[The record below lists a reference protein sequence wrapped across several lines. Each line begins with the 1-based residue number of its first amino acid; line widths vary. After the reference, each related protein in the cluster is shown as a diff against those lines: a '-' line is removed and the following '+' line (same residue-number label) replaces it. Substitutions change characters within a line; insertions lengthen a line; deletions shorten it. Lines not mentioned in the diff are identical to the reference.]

1 MAYKVIQAFT
11 DLKDGDKVYRVGDIY
26 EGEDPERIND
36 LLANDN
42 KGRHMSLKGKPLIAL
57 YGKTPETPEVPED
70 EAPETP
76 PETSEDEVPETPP
89 ETSEDEVKAPK
100 KGKK

>member
-1 MAYKVIQAFT
+1 MAYKVVQAFT

-26 EGEDPERIND
+26 EGKDPKRIKD

-42 KGRHMSLKGKPLIAL
+42 KGRHDSLKGKPLIESD
-57 YGKTPETPEVPED
+57 GEQTETPETPEVPEVPED
-70 EAPETP
+70 VASETP
-76 PETSEDEVPETPP
+76 
-89 ETSEDEVKAPK
+89 EDEVKAPK

>member
-11 DLKDGDKVYRVGDIY
+11 DLKDGDRIYRVGDIY
-26 EGEDPERIND
+26 EGEDPKRIKD

-42 KGRHMSLKGKPLIAL
+42 KGRHTSLKDKPLIAL
-57 YGKTPETPEVPED
+57 DGEAPEALETPEVQEVPEVPED
-70 EAPETP
+70 GKTP
-76 PETSEDEVPETPP
+76 EDEV
-89 ETSEDEVKAPK
+89 PK

>member
-1 MAYKVIQAFT
+1 MAYKVVQAFT

-26 EGEDPERIND
+26 EGEDPKRIKD

-42 KGRHMSLKGKPLIAL
+42 EGRHTSLKDKPLIAL
-57 YGKTPETPEVPED
+57 DGKAPETPETPE
-70 EAPETP
+70 TP
-76 PETSEDEVPETPP
+76 
-89 ETSEDEVKAPK
+89 EDEVKAPK

>member
-26 EGEDPERIND
+26 EGEDPKRIKD
-36 LLANDN
+36 LLAKDN
-42 KGRHMSLKGKPLIAL
+42 KGRHDSLKGKPLIEPDGEQTEA
-57 YGKTPETPEVPED
+57 PETPEVPVIPED
-70 EAPETP
+70 EAPENP
-76 PETSEDEVPETPP
+76 
-89 ETSEDEVKAPK
+89 EDEVKAPK

>member
-1 MAYKVIQAFT
+1 MAYKVVQAFT

-26 EGEDPERIND
+26 EGEDPKRIKD

-42 KGRHMSLKGKPLIAL
+42 KGRHGSLKGKPLIESD
-57 YGKTPETPEVPED
+57 GEQTETPEVPEV
-70 EAPETP
+70 P
-76 PETSEDEVPETPP
+76 EVPEDVASETP
-89 ETSEDEVKAPK
+89 EDEVKAPK

>member
-1 MAYKVIQAFT
+1 MAYKAVQAFT

-26 EGEDPERIND
+26 EGEDPERIKD

-42 KGRHMSLKGKPLIAL
+42 EGRHTSLKDKPLIAL
-57 YGKTPETPEVPED
+57 DGEQTETPETPETPEVP
-70 EAPETP
+70 
-76 PETSEDEVPETPP
+76 
-89 ETSEDEVKAPK
+89 EDEVKAPK

>member
-1 MAYKVIQAFT
+1 MAYKVVQAFT

-26 EGEDPERIND
+26 EGEDPKRIKD

-42 KGRHMSLKGKPLIAL
+42 EGRHDSLKGKPLIAL
-57 YGKTPETPEVPED
+57 DGKTPETPE
-70 EAPETP
+70 TP
-76 PETSEDEVPETPP
+76 PETP
-89 ETSEDEVKAPK
+89 EDEVKATK

>member
-1 MAYKVIQAFT
+1 MAYKVVQAFT

-26 EGEDPERIND
+26 EGEDPKRIKD

-42 KGRHMSLKGKPLIAL
+42 KGRHDSLKGKPLIESD
-57 YGKTPETPEVPED
+57 GKTPETPETPEAPEVPED
-70 EAPETP
+70 VASETP
-76 PETSEDEVPETPP
+76 
-89 ETSEDEVKAPK
+89 EDEVKAPK

>member
-1 MAYKVIQAFT
+1 MAYKVVQAFT

-26 EGEDPERIND
+26 EGEDPERIKD

-42 KGRHMSLKGKPLIAL
+42 KGRHDSLKGKPLIESDDEQTE
-57 YGKTPETPEVPED
+57 TPETPEVPEVPED
-70 EAPETP
+70 VASETP
-76 PETSEDEVPETPP
+76 
-89 ETSEDEVKAPK
+89 EDEVKAPK

>member
-1 MAYKVIQAFT
+1 MAYKVVQAFT

-26 EGEDPERIND
+26 EGEDPERIKD

-42 KGRHMSLKGKPLIAL
+42 KGRHDSLKGKPLIESD
-57 YGKTPETPEVPED
+57 GEQTETPETPETPEVPEVPED
-70 EAPETP
+70 VASETP
-76 PETSEDEVPETPP
+76 
-89 ETSEDEVKAPK
+89 EDEVKAPK

>member
-26 EGEDPERIND
+26 EGEDPERIKD

-42 KGRHMSLKGKPLIAL
+42 KGRHGSLKGKPLIESDGGQTEAS
-57 YGKTPETPEVPED
+57 ETP
-70 EAPETP
+70 
-76 PETSEDEVPETPP
+76 
-89 ETSEDEVKAPK
+89 EDEVKAPK

>member
-1 MAYKVIQAFT
+1 MAYKVVQAFT

-26 EGEDPERIND
+26 EGEDPKRIKD

-42 KGRHMSLKGKPLIAL
+42 KGRHDSLKGKPLIESD
-57 YGKTPETPEVPED
+57 GKTPETPETPEVPED
-70 EAPETP
+70 VASETP
-76 PETSEDEVPETPP
+76 
-89 ETSEDEVKAPK
+89 EDEVKAPK

>member
-1 MAYKVIQAFT
+1 MAYKVVQAFT

-26 EGEDPERIND
+26 EGKDHKRIKD

-42 KGRHMSLKGKPLIAL
+42 EGRHTSLKDKPLIAL
-57 YGKTPETPEVPED
+57 DGKTPETPEVPEVPED
-70 EAPETP
+70 VASETP
-76 PETSEDEVPETPP
+76 
-89 ETSEDEVKAPK
+89 EDEVKAPK

>member
-11 DLKDGDKVYRVGDIY
+11 DLKDGDKVYRVGDVY
-26 EGEDPERIND
+26 EGEDPKRIKD

-42 KGRHMSLKGKPLIAL
+42 KGRHTSLKDKPLIAL
-57 YGKTPETPEVPED
+57 DGKTPETPEVPED
-70 EAPETP
+70 ETPETP
-76 PETSEDEVPETPP
+76 EVP
-89 ETSEDEVKAPK
+89 EDEVKAPK

>member
-1 MAYKVIQAFT
+1 MAYKVVQAFT

-26 EGEDPERIND
+26 EGEDPKRIKD

-42 KGRHMSLKGKPLIAL
+42 KGRHDYLKGKPLIESD
-57 YGKTPETPEVPED
+57 GEQTEVEPHEEV
-70 EAPETP
+70 EAPE
-76 PETSEDEVPETPP
+76 
-89 ETSEDEVKAPK
+89 EVKAPK

>member
-1 MAYKVIQAFT
+1 MAYKVVQAFT

-26 EGEDPERIND
+26 EGKDPKRIKD

-42 KGRHMSLKGKPLIAL
+42 EGRHTSLKDKPLIAL

-70 EAPETP
+70 EASETP
-76 PETSEDEVPETPP
+76 
-89 ETSEDEVKAPK
+89 EDEVKALK

>member
-1 MAYKVIQAFT
+1 MAYKVVQAFT
-11 DLKDGDKVYRVGDIY
+11 DFKDGDRIYRVGDIY
-26 EGEDPERIND
+26 EGDDPKRIKD

-42 KGRHMSLKGKPLIAL
+42 KGRHTSLKDKPLIAL
-57 YGKTPETPEVPED
+57 DGKTPETPEVPED

-76 PETSEDEVPETPP
+76 PETP
-89 ETSEDEVKAPK
+89 EDEVKAPK